1 MIAMTQ
7 KSDFPLR
14 GDYLFS
20 NFITP
25 QMQVETLGAY
35 LFSTLGL
42 TKAAILYPDEKYGRK
57 YMNLFWDVADRYG
70 AEITG
75 AEAYDGHKTDF
86 TLPIQKLTGQFYPV
100 PDCLIP
106 ENTEQADITGD
117 QAQDMVERETQP
129 GPRAKKQPPK
139 VKIDFQALFIPD
151 SASALNMIL
160 PQLAYND
167 IRGVYLVGT
176 NLWHNKSLLKNSG
189 GYHNRAVIT
198 DGFFAEG
205 TNPATIRFAAKFRN
219 LFHRNPGFIEAIA
232 HDSASILFIT
242 AMDEGID
249 SCTALKNTLQ
259 QGNRIFEGA
268 TGNTIFDHQGRA
280 EKSLFLMTVKKGR
293 FTEITR

>member
-1 MIAMTQ
+1 
-7 KSDFPLR
+7 L
-14 GDYLFS
+14 
-20 NFITP
+20 
-25 QMQVETLGAY
+25 
-35 LFSTLGL
+35 
-42 TKAAILYPDEKYGRK
+42 
-57 YMNLFWDVADRYG
+57 
-70 AEITG
+70 
-75 AEAYDGHKTDF
+75 DGIID
-86 TLPIQKLTGQFYPV
+86 
-100 PDCLIP
+100 
-106 ENTEQADITGD
+106 DI
-117 QAQDMVERETQP
+117 RIYN
-129 GPRAKKQPPK
+129 R
-139 VKIDFQALFIPD
+139 
-151 SASALNMIL
+151 ALNAEEIE
-160 PQLAYND
+160 QLFNNCTD
-167 IRGVYLVGT
+167 DDG
-176 NLWHNKSLLKNSG
+176 
-189 GYHNRAVIT
+189 